1 MKNVYNDFAEKN
13 FMAPWNFLKG
23 ENAISITKITYKIHP
38 IHIGDPVFFQ
48 LHIPLHSF
56 DAMLL
61 LEHNRQSIIIQ
72 LSFPV
77 ENFTKVWNTSGPQR
91 LDSCGF
97 G

>member
-23 ENAISITKITYKIHP
+23 KYKIYI

-72 LSFPV
+72 LRFPV

>member
-23 ENAISITKITYKIHP
+23 KYKIYI

-72 LSFPV
+72 L
-77 ENFTKVWNTSGPQR
+77 KILQK
-91 LDSCGF
+91 CGTHQVLRD
-97 G
+97 